1 MCVFA
6 QGYQFVSIQMFYGT
20 VHRKI
25 DYFDFSLVT
34 DLIFIRLSLKIS
46 FSFFTS
52 TVDYL
57 FLFGPGNLTSFLFFI
72 FFIPMIGS
80 DGRTES
86 LLWYLLT
93 DCTDSPLL

>member
-1 MCVFA
+1 M
-6 QGYQFVSIQMFYGT
+6 FVCSGVSVRINSNVYGT

-34 DLIFIRLSLKIS
+34 DVIFIRLSLKIS

-93 DCTDSPLL
+93 DRTDSPLL